1 VSIVSTAV
9 GSFERRAL
17 PDLVAE
23 QLMQAITR
31 GDYKPGEQLPTEPE
45 LARQLGVG
53 RTSLRE
59 AIQRMR
65 TLGVVEVRKGLGTFV
80 VDQPRSD
87 PILAFAAWAAENEFK
102 MTEVFE
108 ARLSLEATAAGLAA
122 ERATA
127 RDVSRLRAAARR
139 HIDAH
144 SHSLADLVSTDE
156 TFHGTLFA
164 IAGNGLLAQLYGM
177 LTPGLVQYRTMS
189 LALPGSPHRSA
200 GDHMAMVDAIEAK
213 DARRARGAVV
223 DHLWVLYNE
232 LTQAAGMSGRSR
244 RGMAGRAVWD

>member
-1 VSIVSTAV
+1 MSTAV
-9 GSFERRAL
+9 GPLERRAL

-23 QLMQAITR
+23 QLMQSITR
-31 GDYKPGEQLPTEPE
+31 GDYKPGQQLPTEPE

-87 PILAFAAWAAENEFK
+87 PILAFAAWAAEHEFK

-122 ERATA
+122 ERATS
-127 RDVSRLRAAARR
+127 RDVSRLRTAARR
-139 HIDAH
+139 HIDAEH
-144 SHSLADLVSTDE
+144 SHSLQDLVTTDE

-164 IAGNGLLAQLYGM
+164 IAGNGLLAHLYGM

-200 GDHMAMVDAIEAK
+200 GDHLAMVDAIEAK
-213 DARRARGAVV
+213 DPARARRAVV

-232 LTQAAGMSGRSR
+232 LTQAAGLSGRSR

>member
-1 VSIVSTAV
+1 MTAAV
-9 GSFERRAL
+9 GPLERRPL

-23 QLMQAITR
+23 RLIEAIGR

-102 MTEVFE
+102 MTELFE
-108 ARLSLEATAAGLAA
+108 ARLSLEATAAALAA
-122 ERATA
+122 ERATSK
-127 RDVSRLRAAARR
+127 DVKRLRAAARR
-139 HIDAH
+139 HMDADDAH
-144 SHSLADLVSTDE
+144 SLPDLVTTDE
-156 TFHGTLFA
+156 SFHGTLIA
-164 IAGNGLLAQLYGM
+164 ISGNGLLAHLYGM

-189 LALPGSPHRSA
+189 LALPGSAHRSA
-200 GDHMAMVDAIEAK
+200 GDHMAVVEAIEAR
-213 DARRARGAVV
+213 DPARARGAAV

-232 LTQAAGMSGRSR
+232 LTLAAELSGRSR
-244 RGMAGRAVWD
+244 RGLVTRAIWD